1 MSSYQALQIE
11 AAAMVAGTRTKI
23 LCPECNGGSSKEISL
38 SLFKDHDGRIAWK
51 CFRASCDYK
60 GNPRGVSG
68 ESGKKLPL
76 PRYYTEPFVPLSEQ
90 QRYWFRTRFGFE
102 PPCWYSDSQRFV
114 LPVRAPSGSL
124 RGYQAYSFK
133 ESVQPK
139 CITYR
144 ERVVEPFMH
153 WPRSKRRGR
162 APEPVITT
170 TVIVEDWFS
179 AQKVMLAGAQSVALL
194 GTTLNEERV
203 EEIRSASQ
211 NRQVILA
218 LDADAYAKSVRYV
231 IDYGEAF
238 KPPLRVWKL
247 VRDLKYESLDRIRMA
262 LNDDRNTNFGVDFR

>member
-1 MSSYQALQIE
+1 
-11 AAAMVAGTRTKI
+11 MVAGTRTKI

-38 SLFKDHDGRIAWK
+38 SLFKDHEGHIAWQ
-51 CFRASCDYK
+51 CFRASCGYK
-60 GNPRGVSG
+60 GNPTGVSVG
-68 ESGKKLPL
+68 ASKQLQT
-76 PRYYTEPFVPLSEQ
+76 PRYYTEPFVNLIKEQ
-90 QRYWFRTRFGFE
+90 TLWFNERFGFR
-102 PPCWYSDSQRFV
+102 PPCWYSEGPCRYL
-114 LPVRAPSGSL
+114 LPVKSPKGAL
-124 RGYQAYSFK
+124 RGYQAYSFHENAK
-133 ESVQPK
+133 LK
-139 CITYR
+139 CMTYR
-144 ERVVEPFMH
+144 ELVTEPFMH
-153 WPRSKRRGR
+153 WPGTPRYADK
-162 APEPVITT
+162 

-179 AQKVMLAGAQSVALL
+179 AEKVMLAGAQSVALL